1 MDTTYLP
8 INSQPYTNCFV
19 TKVRFIHPNY
29 NPFPLVNNML
39 FFLNMNM
46 TVTLSVEKMSHLNNI
61 WSKRYVDFN
70 YRIQIL

>member
-39 FFLNMNM
+39 FFLKYEYDSH
-46 TVTLSVEKMSHLNNI
+46 TLRCKNI
-61 WSKRYVDFN
+61 ASK
-70 YRIQIL
+70 

>member
-1 MDTTYLP
+1 MDATYLP

-39 FFLNMNM
+39 FFLKYEYDSH
-46 TVTLSVEKMSHLNNI
+46 TL
-61 WSKRYVDFN
+61 R
-70 YRIQIL
+70 